1 MKARVGNELEL
12 LLRHLLGAATIF
24 DASYLLKQDDIEKST
39 IEFLY
44 DWMVE
49 RNMPLNS
56 FESFALALQRKDL
69 MDDVAVQ
76 QKFASRALQ
85 IYRSTDGSLRNAVED
100 AVLKTTADTDEAED
114 EL

>member
-1 MKARVGNELEL
+1 MRVRLGNEVEL
-12 LLRHLLGAATIF
+12 LLRHLLCATTIL
-24 DASYLLKQDDIEKST
+24 DACFLLKQDDIEKAT
-39 IEFLY
+39 LDFLY

-49 RNMPLNS
+49 SSMPLNS

-85 IYRSTDGSLRNAVED
+85 ICRSTDGSLRNAVED
-100 AVLKTTADTDEAED
+100 PVLISTDAED

>member
-1 MKARVGNELEL
+1 
-12 LLRHLLGAATIF
+12 
-24 DASYLLKQDDIEKST
+24 
-39 IEFLY
+39 
-44 DWMVE
+44 MVE
-49 RNMPLNS
+49 SNMPLNS

-85 IYRSTDGSLRNAVED
+85 IYRSADGSLRNAVED
-100 AVLKTTADTDEAED
+100 TVIETTADTDEAED

>member
-1 MKARVGNELEL
+1 MKARLGDELEL
-12 LLRHLLGAATIF
+12 LLRHLLGATTIF

-39 IEFLY
+39 LEFLY

-49 RNMPLNS
+49 SNMPLNS

-85 IYRSTDGSLRNAVED
+85 IYRNADGALKNAVRD
-100 AVLKTTADTDEAED
+100 PVLQTTTDTDEAED

>member
-1 MKARVGNELEL
+1 MKVRLGNELEL
-12 LLRHLLGAATIF
+12 LLRHLLCATTIF
-24 DASYLLKQDDIEKST
+24 DASYLLKQDDIEKAT
-39 IEFLY
+39 LDFLY

-49 RNMPLNS
+49 SNMPLSS

-85 IYRSTDGSLRNAVED
+85 IYRSTDGSLKNAVED
-100 AVLKTTADTDEAED
+100 LVLKSIDDKSEAED

>member
-1 MKARVGNELEL
+1 MNARLGNELEL
-12 LLRHLLGAATIF
+12 LLRHLLGATTIF
-24 DASYLLKQDDIEKST
+24 DASYLLKQDDIEKAT
-39 IEFLY
+39 LEFLY

-49 RNMPLNS
+49 SNMPLNS

-85 IYRSTDGSLRNAVED
+85 ICRSADGSLRNAVED
-100 AVLKTTADTDEAED
+100 PVIETTDEAED